1 MEEHMAEPEYPPKSV
16 KIALV
21 LSAIL
26 WIGTIVGLA
35 IHLPNIVEARPTN
48 PPSTQTP
55 AANAP

>member
-1 MEEHMAEPEYPPKSV
+1 MAELEYPPKSV

-26 WIGTIVGLA
+26 WIGTFVGLA
-35 IHLPNIVEARPTN
+35 IHLPNIGARPTS

-55 AANAP
+55 ATNAP

>member
-1 MEEHMAEPEYPPKSV
+1 MEGHMAELEYPPKSV

-26 WIGTIVGLA
+26 WIGTFVGLA
-35 IHLPNIVEARPTN
+35 IHLPNIGARPTS

-55 AANAP
+55 ATNAP